1 MTDNQSISQLTE
13 ERIKHL
19 EMLQQII
26 TRMASNSFL
35 LKGWTVTLV
44 AAILALIDK
53 TQLHTV
59 GWVALLPILS
69 FWMLDGYFLHQE
81 RLFRKLY
88 DYVRQLPNNSAVDF
102 DMNTSNVDGS
112 VSCVLGVMFSNT
124 LLFFYLGLVVAVCI
138 VMKFT

>member
-69 FWMLDGYFLHQE
+69 FWMLDGYFLRQE

-88 DYVRQLPNNSAVDF
+88 DYVRQLPNHSAVDF
-102 DMNTSNVDGS
+102 DMNTSSVEGD

-124 LLFFYLGLVVAVCI
+124 LLFFYLGLVVAVCV

>member
-1 MTDNQSISQLTE
+1 MYKRQ
-13 ERIKHL
+13 
-19 EMLQQII
+19 
-26 TRMASNSFL
+26 
-35 LKGWTVTLV
+35 VTLV